1 MLLLERPDG
10 LVVLVRHL
18 LEHCNLSAD
27 TCGHARRLLAHDGLR
42 TLSVQPL
49 QPQEQPPLAFWRRGD
64 DGSPLLILIDL
75 SGAATT
81 VAVNVSA
88 EALRGADDDP
98 QALVAVYRMLTSTS
112 SVSAVASRVPG
123 GIMSCGCQA
132 DEPALEVFSRQE
144 LAHSQLHA
152 HVPANGLVALRVHCS
167 KHLTDRAHLL
177 SALRRL
183 SQRPSAYAKHNAAAT
198 ALQRICACADANAS
212 GHRLLALLT
221 SLMPIEDGLMAP
233 LALMLSAAV
242 HMAAQAGALHS
253 DELHAPVGG
262 AGAGAGAGA
271 GGRAGGGDE
280 EHSDESFE
288 PIHIS
293 ASDTARDGARDGVGA
308 PAVEALTATG
318 DRTEIVPR
326 CEALTAAEAA
336 QRATQAIRRALG
348 AISRLAQTEI
358 PPPRWLAHHT
368 DVETSE
374 DAYPTSAS
382 PNCFL
387 SVTSASPNCVLSVTS
402 ASPNCVLSGPNC
414 VLSGPNCV
422 LSGHSGDAPGD
433 AASAGDS
440 VRPPA
445 AASTP
450 AAAATPAAPL
460 QPAPN
465 VPIARLHRAL
475 VEVAQPRRL
484 VLITPEL
491 GRWASVGGL
500 GTMTAHLSAALAARG
515 AHVRVIAPAYRCYTP
530 RWASMRLEYSLQ
542 VPLGHAHVSVGVRTI
557 QEHGVTVHLLEN
569 GACFGAPYP
578 TGDL

>member
-1 MLLLERPDG
+1 MLLDERPDG

-98 QALVAVYRMLTSTS
+98 QALVAVHRMLTSTS

-221 SLMPIEDGLMAP
+221 SLMPIEDGMMAP

-253 DELHAPVGG
+253 DELHEPVGG

-293 ASDTARDGARDGVGA
+293 ASDTALDGARDGVGA

-348 AISRLAQTEI
+348 VISWLAQTEI

-374 DAYPTSAS
+374 DAYPKSAS
-382 PNCFL
+382 
-387 SVTSASPNCVLSVTS
+387 
-402 ASPNCVLSGPNC
+402 PNC

-440 VRPPA
+440 VRTPA

-465 VPIARLHRAL
+465 VTIARLHRAL

>member
-1 MLLLERPDG
+1 MSAERPDG

-88 EALRGADDDP
+88 EALHGADDDP
-98 QALVAVYRMLTSTS
+98 QALVAVHRMLTSTS
-112 SVSAVASRVPG
+112 SVSAVARVPG
-123 GIMSCGCQA
+123 VMSSGCQA
-132 DEPALEVFSRQE
+132 EEPALEVFSRQE

-152 HVPANGLVALRVHCS
+152 RVPANGLVALRVHCS
-167 KHLTDRAHLL
+167 KHLTDRSHLL

-198 ALQRICACADANAS
+198 ALQRICASADANAS
-212 GHRLLALLT
+212 GHRLHALLT
-221 SLMPIEDGLMAP
+221 SLMPIEDGMMAP

-253 DELHAPVGG
+253 DELHEPVGG
-262 AGAGAGAGA
+262 AGAGAGARARAGA
-271 GGRAGGGDE
+271 GAGAGVGGG
-280 EHSDESFE
+280 EHSDESLE
-288 PIHIS
+288 RNHIFG
-293 ASDTARDGARDGVGA
+293 SDTAGDGARDGVGDRVGDRA
-308 PAVEALTATG
+308 AEALTATG
-318 DRTEIVPR
+318 DCTEIVPR
-326 CEALTAAEAA
+326 CEALTTAEAA

-348 AISRLAQTEI
+348 AMSRLAQTEI
-358 PPPRWLAHHT
+358 PTPRWLAHQA
-368 DVETSE
+368 VVKTSE

-382 PNCFL
+382 
-387 SVTSASPNCVLSVTS
+387 
-402 ASPNCVLSGPNC
+402 
-414 VLSGPNCV
+414 PNCV

-440 VRPPA
+440 LRPPA
-445 AASTP
+445 AAGPP
-450 AAAATPAAPL
+450 AATATPAAPL

-465 VPIARLHRAL
+465 APIARLHRAL

-515 AHVRVIAPAYRCYTP
+515 AHVRVIAPAYRCYAP

-542 VPLGHAHVSVGVRTI
+542 VPLGHAHMSVGVRTI